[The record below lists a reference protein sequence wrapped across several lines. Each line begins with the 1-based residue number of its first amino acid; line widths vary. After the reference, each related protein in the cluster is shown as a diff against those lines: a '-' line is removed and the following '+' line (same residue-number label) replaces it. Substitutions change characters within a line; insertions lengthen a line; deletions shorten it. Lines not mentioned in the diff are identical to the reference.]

1 LGIEPFLK
9 VLELTVLVG
18 QFPEVL
24 LVIEEMLKIQ
34 TDHFEQYCLLALLNY
49 VEGAGLQREVLFGLF
64 VIGIGQK
71 ICEAIGAWSQPPG

>member
-1 LGIEPFLK
+1 
-9 VLELTVLVG
+9 
-18 QFPEVL
+18 
-24 LVIEEMLKIQ
+24 MLKIQ